1 MFKIKSQI
9 PFDNAVHSQVA
20 PVTIYIYIYI
30 YCYWFAFLNQKL
42 NFQT

>member
-20 PVTIYIYIYI
+20 PVTKYIYIYIYI
-30 YCYWFAFLNQKL
+30 YILLLVCFSKSK
-42 NFQT
+42 T